1 MIRIHDQRRPL
12 RPRIPAFRG
21 RRGPR
26 GPDDESGR
34 AIALL
39 VGLLLGGLAAG
50 CSEENA
56 SPRASRRERVNAV
69 KATPVQAV
77 DPAALCDVYPREA
90 DAPAFVWPALTGP
103 APARSGQGWQW
114 VNVWATWCKPCVE
127 EMPRLRAWRDR
138 LAERG
143 VDVELRFISA
153 DASDEEVAAFRARH
167 PEIPETLRLADPDV
181 LPEWLKQLGLDA
193 GGLPVHVFVDPAGR
207 ARCLRASGVNDSDY
221 AAVEALFARR

>member
-1 MIRIHDQRRPL
+1 M
-12 RPRIPAFRG
+12 
-21 RRGPR
+21 
-26 GPDDESGR
+26 
-34 AIALL
+34 AIF
-39 VGLLLGGLAAG
+39 VCLLLGAPAG
-50 CSEENA
+50 GCIGEDA
-56 SPRASRRERVNAV
+56 SPPASRRERVNAV
-69 KATPVQAV
+69 KANPVQQV

-90 DAPAFVWPALTGP
+90 DAPAFVWPTLTGP
-103 APARSGQGWQW
+103 APARGGRGWQW

-153 DASDEEVAAFRARH
+153 DASDEEVVAFRTRH
-167 PEIPETLRLADPDV
+167 PEIPETLRLADAEV

-221 AAVEALFARR
+221 PAVEALFSQR